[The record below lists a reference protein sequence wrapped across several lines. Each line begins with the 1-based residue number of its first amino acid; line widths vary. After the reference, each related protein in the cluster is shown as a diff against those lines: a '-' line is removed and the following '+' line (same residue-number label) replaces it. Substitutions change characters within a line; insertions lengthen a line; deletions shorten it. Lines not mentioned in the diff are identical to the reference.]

1 MPLTIF
7 NLSTVDHLYIG
18 KDTVIAFAEQP
29 VLETYNIELA
39 GEDKIKEH
47 LAKPRNWVPQKHET
61 LPEIPH
67 DTAFLCSPADVPGPR
82 KVQLQDKDIT
92 TDIRQKFGEL
102 CDEYGEAF
110 SKNNEDIGRTKL
122 VKMDIDTGDSPLVS
136 SRPYTLPL
144 KHYEWVQREIES
156 LERAGVITKSMSK
169 WASPIVVV
177 PKKSAPGEPPKRR
190 LCVDFRKVNELQQEV
205 ITAGKTKGQIS
216 IHPLPKIDEMYAKL
230 KGAKVYSTIDLRSG
244 YHHIAL
250 GKSSR
255 AKTAFVTPFGK
266 YEFLM
271 VPFGLAQAPAYFQLL
286 MNKVLKGLQFAMTY
300 LDDIIIFSQDE
311 SQHLEHLEIV
321 FSRLRE
327 AGLKMKRSKCDFFK
341 SEIHYLGHLISPEGI
356 SPLPNKLDSIKHMP
370 APNSAKEIKQFL
382 GLTGYYRKF
391 VPRFADISRPLTSLT
406 KKDAKFEWTSACQKS
421 FELLKEALCGEPVLK
436 YADTSKP
443 YTLYTDASKYSWAG
457 VLTQPHAMTVDGKS
471 TTTDHP
477 VAFVSGLF
485 RGSQLNWAALT
496 KEAFAIYMSVKKLSF
511 YLTDAQ
517 ILLRSDHK
525 PLEKF
530 LLKNTLNSKVNN
542 WAMELEAFN
551 IQFDYIKGSNNI
563 LADTLSRLIS
573 IDPDTPTTP
582 EEPEYEF
589 GYAIFEEFPKV
600 TTTTY
605 EVNEVIVGTNT
616 EIFKN
621 DPELQN
627 SLQCNENPI
636 APQKLQRLQ
645 QQDSNIEILKRKLRN
660 NRLDKEYYSIDEN
673 ELLTRKVIDG
683 GHEFRAIYL
692 PSVLIFQVLPT
703 AHDDLGHNGF
713 PRTYAAIK
721 RVFFWKG
728 MKEDIRKHCK
738 TCATCQLHKLE
749 NVKFERKIF
758 KPSLQPMDFICM
770 DLIGEFH
777 PPTSRGH
784 RYALTAVCMLTGFT
798 WCVPLKTKTAEEVAK
813 AYMDHIY
820 CNFGGSIKILTD
832 NGTEFKNK
840 LFKEVVSKLGTE
852 FSIHSPPYRPQSNGK
867 IEGFHG
873 FLKTCIGKHI
883 NYRLEWDKLTPM
895 ATACYNFFPN
905 CSARESA
912 FFIMF
917 GRDPI
922 NKLNMLLHAA
932 RCYFHDDNG
941 FPNLEALKNMW

>member
-1 MPLTIF
+1 MELLDTTSGVPLVLARSVKIRPGGNLEVLLECTRQLTDQMDIRIDTGFHHKNSNIYIPLCCINNPNNKHNPRYMPLTIF

-18 KDTVIAFAEQP
+18 KDTVIAFAEPP
-29 VLETYNIELA
+29 VLETYNIEVA
-39 GEDKIKEH
+39 SEDKIKQH
-47 LAKPRNWVPQKHET
+47 LAKPRNWVPQRHET

-67 DTAFLCSPADVPGPR
+67 DTAFLCSSADVPGPR

-92 TDIRQKFGEL
+92 TDIRQKFEEP
-102 CDEYGEAF
+102 CEEYGEAF

-122 VKMDIDTGDSPLVS
+122 VKMDIDTGDSPQVS

-230 KGAKVYSTIDLRSG
+230 KGAKIFSTIDLRSG

-286 MNKVLKGLQFAMTY
+286 MNKVLKGLKFAMMY

-311 SQHLEHLEIV
+311 LQHLEHLEIV
-321 FSRLRE
+321 FSHLLE
-327 AGLKMKRSKCDFFK
+327 AGLKIKRSKCDFFK

-356 SPLPNKLDSIKHMP
+356 SPLPNKLDSRRHMP
-370 APNSAKEIKQFL
+370 VPNSAKEIKQFL

-391 VPRFADISRPLTSLT
+391 VPRFADISRPLTTLT
-406 KKDAKFEWTSACQKS
+406 KKDAKFEWTSACQQS

-443 YTLYTDASKYSWAG
+443 YTLYTDASKYGWAG
-457 VLTQPHAMTVDGKS
+457 VLTQPHTTTIDGKP

-485 RGSQLNWAALT
+485 KGSQLNWAALT

-517 ILLRSDHK
+517 ILLRSNHK

-551 IQFDYIKGSNNI
+551 IQFDYIKGSSNI
-563 LADTLSRLIS
+563 LADTLSRLIA
-573 IDPDTPTTP
+573 IDPDTPTMP
-582 EEPEYEF
+582 EEPGYEF

-600 TTTTY
+600 QTKTY
-605 EVNEVIVGTNT
+605 EVNEVIVGTDR
-616 EIFKN
+616 EIIKN

-627 SLQCNENPI
+627 SLQCIQNPI
-636 APQKLQRLQ
+636 APQRLKKLQ
-645 QQDSNIEILKRKLRN
+645 QQDPNIEILKRKLQT
-660 NRLDKEYYSIDEN
+660 NRLDKEYYSLDEN

-683 GHEFRAIYL
+683 GHKFRAIYL
-692 PSVLIFQVLPT
+692 PSVLISQVLRT

-713 PRTYAAIK
+713 PRTYAALK

-728 MKEDIRKHCK
+728 MKEDIREHCK
-738 TCATCQLHKLE
+738 TCATC
-749 NVKFERKIF
+749 
-758 KPSLQPMDFICM
+758 
-770 DLIGEFH
+770 
-777 PPTSRGH
+777 
-784 RYALTAVCMLTGFT
+784 
-798 WCVPLKTKTAEEVAK
+798 
-813 AYMDHIY
+813 
-820 CNFGGSIKILTD
+820 
-832 NGTEFKNK
+832 
-840 LFKEVVSKLGTE
+840 
-852 FSIHSPPYRPQSNGK
+852 
-867 IEGFHG
+867 
-873 FLKTCIGKHI
+873 
-883 NYRLEWDKLTPM
+883 
-895 ATACYNFFPN
+895 
-905 CSARESA
+905 
-912 FFIMF
+912 
-917 GRDPI
+917 
-922 NKLNMLLHAA
+922 
-932 RCYFHDDNG
+932 
-941 FPNLEALKNMW
+941 